1 MLDNISHIIQKEIGI
16 IPEKIQLL
24 LGGSINK
31 VYHCILNKN
40 EVVVKL
46 NIANK
51 YPEMFDKEIKGLQQ
65 LLASKFKIPQP
76 IANGRYEN
84 HDYLILEYIKPGKEI
99 NWEKFGE
106 NLANL
111 HLITNEN
118 FGLGYDNYIGSLQQI
133 NSFENNWEGF
143 YSNNR
148 LLFLIEK
155 ARDLQLF
162 TKYDCDK
169 VEKLCNKLN
178 SLLPKASPSLIHG
191 DLWSGNLMSD
201 LENNPVLI
209 DPAVYYGHPEMD
221 WAMLCLF
228 GNYPKIAFEKYNE
241 IIKLEPGFNERKE
254 LHQLYPMLVH
264 LILFGNTYYGSTM
277 NIINKYF

>member
-1 MLDNISHIIQKEIGI
+1 MLDNINHIIQKEMGI
-16 IPEKIQLL
+16 IPEEIQPLS
-24 LGGSINK
+24 GGDINQ
-31 VYHCILNKN
+31 VYHCIIKKK
-40 EVVVKL
+40 EVVIKL

-51 YPEMFDKEIKGLQQ
+51 YPKMFEKESKGLQ
-65 LLASKFKIPQP
+65 LLSASKFKIPLP
-76 IANGRYEN
+76 IANGKYEN

-111 HLITNEN
+111 HQITNEN
-118 FGLGYDNYIGSLQQI
+118 FGLDYDNYIGSLYQK
-133 NSFENNWEGF
+133 NSFENTWEGF
-143 YSNNR
+143 YCNNR

-155 ARDLQLF
+155 ARDLKLL
-162 TKYDCDK
+162 TKYECDK
-169 VEKLCNKLN
+169 VEKLCNQLN
-178 SLLPKASPSLIHG
+178 SLLPKTSPSLIHG
-191 DLWSGNLMSD
+191 DLWSGNLICD

-228 GNYPKIAFEKYNE
+228 GNYPNIAFEKYNE

-254 LHQLYPMLVH
+254 LHQLYPLLVH
-264 LILFGNTYYGSTM
+264 LILFGNSYYSSVM
-277 NIINKYF
+277 NIITKYN